1 MKGVMYISPKEFLK
15 KITDKEGRPVPDW
28 LLGGALCE
36 LRNRALS
43 ICRTRNII
51 RASIIVFNMLSIM
64 FVTGITVKNIGN
76 EVSLKYPEPVYIIY
90 AGVLGALL
98 SFAFVVIYSI
108 FVELENLRLSFEEE
122 VDFESIEDVINLDR
136 APDFSRSQLAVM
148 DESAAIVASL
158 AREVEGKERMLHNAE
173 TQNISVAEVE
183 LAEAK
188 LMFTEHFNV
197 LRDAKLLPSIEKR
210 SLFRATKKAG
220 SGF

>member
-1 MKGVMYISPKEFLK
+1 
-15 KITDKEGRPVPDW
+15 
-28 LLGGALCE
+28 
-36 LRNRALS
+36 
-43 ICRTRNII
+43 
-51 RASIIVFNMLSIM
+51 MLSIM